1 MNIAATIPLPDD
13 HVVHVLVDAFKSA
26 YGEFSRAGRDD
37 YDRECSPLVR
47 ALARIPAR
55 TQEGLRAKGEVVC
68 NRLGGETMAEMV
80 EEGAGD
86 DIALLLSFAAD
97 ALALGEGGRLAA

>member
-55 TQEGLRAKGEVVC
+55 TQEGHSAKGEVVRI
-68 NRLGGETMAEMV
+68 RLLGETMAEMI
-80 EEGAGD
+80 EAGAD
-86 DIALLLSFAAD
+86 DDTALLLSFADD
-97 ALALGEGGRLAA
+97 ALALGKGWRLAA